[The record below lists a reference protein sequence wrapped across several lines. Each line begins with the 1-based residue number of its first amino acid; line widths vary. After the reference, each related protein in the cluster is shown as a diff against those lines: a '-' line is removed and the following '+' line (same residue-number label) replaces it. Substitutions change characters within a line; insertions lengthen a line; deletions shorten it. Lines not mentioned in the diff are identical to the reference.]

1 VAAELDQVLR
11 PYEDE
16 EQQRVETN
24 GDLIAE
30 EEEEEELQQQV
41 KTRTV
46 SKCSLESQKSYDL
59 CVPIIEIQ
67 DCTSLKHS
75 FTFPR

>member
-1 VAAELDQVLR
+1 VAAELDQVLQ
-11 PYEDE
+11 PYVDE

-30 EEEEEELQQQV
+30 EEEPEEQV

-46 SKCSLESQKSYDL
+46 SKCSFESEKSYDL
-59 CVPIIEIQ
+59 SVPMIE
-67 DCTSLKHS
+67 DCTSLNHS

>member
-1 VAAELDQVLR
+1 MAAELDQVLQ

-30 EEEEEELQQQV
+30 EDEEELQQQV

>member
-1 VAAELDQVLR
+1 VAAELDQVLQ

-24 GDLIAE
+24 GDLIA

-75 FTFPR
+75 YTFPR

>member
-1 VAAELDQVLR
+1 VAAELDQVLQ

-30 EEEEEELQQQV
+30 EDEEELQQQV